1 MHGHQ
6 IVIID
11 FWLGKTPGK
20 FSSVRGKAPDLLLWI
35 ILRDVDIDIDI
46 VLIQG
51 HNQNVTWPERN
62 QKVFY
67 KARLFKEFKF
77 YKINHLQNIAGSS

>member
-1 MHGHQ
+1 M
-6 IVIID
+6 
-11 FWLGKTPGK
+11 W
-20 FSSVRGKAPDLLLWI
+20 GKAPDLLLWI

-67 KARLFKEFKF
+67 KARLFKEFRF
-77 YKINHLQNIAGSS
+77 CKINHLQNIAGSS